1 MHIDPAW
8 VAAVLLFV
16 TSTGGWVYTAI
27 RNGKSQARLFGNL
40 EGKVGGIVESLD
52 TRMDGMGKSADV
64 RMSGIETSVNNLSQR
79 IDNFV
84 DGSSQRGRRSK
95 KP

>member
-8 VAAVLLFV
+8 VAAGLMFV
-16 TSTGGWVYTAI
+16 VSAGGWGITAI
-27 RNGKSQARLFGNL
+27 RNGKSQARRFGNL
-40 EGKVGGIVESLD
+40 EGKFEE
-52 TRMDGMGKSADV
+52 GMKGMNERLNGV
-64 RMSGIETSVNNLSQR
+64 ETSVNNLGQR

-84 DGSSQRGRRSK
+84 DGFDGRGRRSK